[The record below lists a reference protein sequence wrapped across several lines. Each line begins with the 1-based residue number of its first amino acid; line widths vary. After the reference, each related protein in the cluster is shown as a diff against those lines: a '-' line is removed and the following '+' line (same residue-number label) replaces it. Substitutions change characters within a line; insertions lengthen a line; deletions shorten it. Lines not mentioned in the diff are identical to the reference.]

1 MLCLTFLL
9 CKTGL
14 SSWGAS
20 CSEVGTGHPRS
31 TLKMLTFLIKGSG
44 TDIRGEMYVLDTSNL
59 LANSFGLG
67 VWHFEISAL
76 YQGMDYYLDG

>member
-1 MLCLTFLL
+1 M
-9 CKTGL
+9 GL

-20 CSEVGTGHPRS
+20 CSEVGTGHPCS

-44 TDIRGEMYVLDTSNL
+44 TGIRSEMYVLDTLNL

-67 VWHFEISAL
+67 VWYFEISFFQQAL